1 MHYNRLKSTP
11 KDFIIYFGD
20 KESVSEEKCHVVE
33 FITKQWKDINTSV
46 RLFTRILFLVDIKI
60 NRLNENK

>member
-20 KESVSEEKCHVVE
+20 KESVLEEKCHVVE
-33 FITKQWKDINTSV
+33 FITKQWKDINTSFHDYL
-46 RLFTRILFLVDIKI
+46 REFYF
-60 NRLNENK
+60 